1 MARATKTKVVN
12 PVNWFE
18 IPVSD
23 MGRAQTFYETVLGV
37 ELTLNSMGPVE
48 MFFFPMAGKGE
59 GASGALTK
67 ADFYIPSHSGTL
79 VYFKVKDIDATLEL
93 INASGGRTLMGK
105 ASIGE
110 YGFIAHF
117 EDSEGNRVAIHSME

>member
-1 MARATKTKVVN
+1 MARVIKPKVVN

-23 MGRAQTFYETVLGV
+23 VGRAKAFYEVVLGV
-37 ELTLNSMGPVE
+37 ELTLNSIGPVE
-48 MFFFPMAGKGE
+48 MVFFPMADKGE

-67 ADFYIPSHSGTL
+67 ADFYIPSHAGTL
-79 VYFKVKDIDATLEL
+79 VYFKVKDIEATLEL
-93 INASGGRTLMGK
+93 INANGGRTLMGK
-105 ASIGE
+105 AGIGE

-117 EDSEGNRVAIHSME
+117 EDCEGNRVALHSME